1 MFKKGDYIVL
11 IDQPI
16 NMDGDKIG
24 WDSRSFKQNHIYK
37 QKEDHKYLMTELDS
51 GGSGNNGWS
60 CYDFKYKNWR
70 FATQQEI
77 EHYKFLEGP
86 YDVTLGNFEPNYEIY

>member
-1 MFKKGDYIVL
+1 MFKKGEYIVL

-16 NMDGDKIG
+16 NMDGDKLG
-24 WDSRSFKQNHIYK
+24 WDSKSFKQNHIYK

-51 GGSGNNGWS
+51 DGSYNNGWS

-70 FATQQEI
+70 YATPQEI
-77 EHYKFLEGP
+77 TEYKRLGKPF
-86 YDVTLGNFEPNYEIY
+86 DVSEIPNSNNYEIY